1 MLDVVLSARHDPA
14 ARILNVDL
22 LAVLLAALLPWSTS
36 GVAIVALIWLVALI
50 PTLDLSAFA
59 RSLRRPISALP
70 IALFAL
76 AVVGTLWSDASWGGR
91 LYAVGPTAKLLML
104 PLLFY
109 HFERSPRGIWVF
121 VAFLASCTLLMAVS
135 WIVAFD
141 PGLTLKPQRDAAR
154 GIFVKNY
161 IDQSQEFALCAVAL
175 AYPIV
180 VALVEKRIRL
190 AALLTAVSLSFVANM
205 ALVIVSR
212 TALVTMPVM
221 LAVFAALHLKWRS
234 NVIILCVTVLL
245 AGLAWA
251 ASPQLRWTATTFV
264 RDYQIYKELGQP
276 TSIGTRLEFWQKSL
290 RFFVEA
296 PVIGHGTGSTRGLF
310 EQAATGPK
318 VLAAG
323 QVIGNPHNQTLNVAV
338 QWGIAGVIALYTM
351 WWLHLLLFRGEG
363 VAAWVGLLVV
373 VQNVFTSLFNSHLFD
388 FHEGWMYVLGVGIAG
403 GMTLRARSEKA
414 GCRQVPAGRDGWH
427 ARHRWAISNPGN
439 RAATRISAVI
449 GRRMTRLSNLTLRNF
464 LIATHDVLATTLAL
478 FASFYLRFEGD
489 SFFVRLPLLLR
500 FLPYFILLSI
510 VVCYIFNLTTTKW
523 RFFSL
528 PDVLN
533 ILRAATVLTLALLVL
548 DYIFVAP
555 NIHGFPVAPN
565 LVGAFFAGKVTII
578 LYWFLEIFFLSGT
591 RFLYR
596 YFRYTRARYHA
607 RTGEDAAPALLIGRA
622 ADAEVLLRAIES
634 GAVKRLWPVG
644 VLSPSPADRGQMI
657 RNIPVLGGIDDL
669 DDVIEDFA
677 KRNKSIARVV
687 MAPSA
692 FEPDARPESVLMR
705 ARRHGLIVSRL
716 PSLESGDAPRLTAV
730 AVEDLLLRPSE
741 KIDYAR
747 LEALVKNKSVIV
759 TGGGGSIGS
768 EICERVATFG
778 AARLLVIENSEP
790 ALYAVV
796 ESLTAQNTEAAIE
809 GRIADIRDRDRVH
822 RLMSEFKPDIVFH
835 AAALKHVPILE
846 RDWSEGVKTN
856 IFGSVNVADAALA
869 AGAEA
874 MVMISTDKAI
884 EPVSMLGLTKR
895 FAEMYCQALD
905 HDLARQ
911 SDGKPRMRLISVRFG
926 NVLASN
932 GSVVP
937 KFKAQIEAGG
947 PVTVTH
953 PDMVRYFM
961 TIREACDLVLTAA
974 THALAPVRPD
984 VSVYVLNMGQPV
996 KIVDLAERMI
1006 RLSGLQPGHDIE
1018 IVFTGMRP
1026 GERLNEILFASE
1038 EPTVEIGVAGIMA
1051 AKPNEPPMQTLRQWI
1066 GALDQAIATDDRA
1079 TIRAVLKDAVP
1090 EFGSVAPVVAA
1101 PSAGPVLPA

>member
-1 MLDVVLSARHDPA
+1 
-14 ARILNVDL
+14 
-22 LAVLLAALLPWSTS
+22 
-36 GVAIVALIWLVALI
+36 
-50 PTLDLSAFA
+50 
-59 RSLRRPISALP
+59 
-70 IALFAL
+70 
-76 AVVGTLWSDASWGGR
+76 
-91 LYAVGPTAKLLML
+91 
-104 PLLFY
+104 
-109 HFERSPRGIWVF
+109 
-121 VAFLASCTLLMAVS
+121 
-135 WIVAFD
+135 
-141 PGLTLKPQRDAAR
+141 
-154 GIFVKNY
+154 
-161 IDQSQEFALCAVAL
+161 
-175 AYPIV
+175 
-180 VALVEKRIRL
+180 
-190 AALLTAVSLSFVANM
+190 
-205 ALVIVSR
+205 
-212 TALVTMPVM
+212 
-221 LAVFAALHLKWRS
+221 
-234 NVIILCVTVLL
+234 
-245 AGLAWA
+245 
-251 ASPQLRWTATTFV
+251 
-264 RDYQIYKELGQP
+264 
-276 TSIGTRLEFWQKSL
+276 
-290 RFFVEA
+290 
-296 PVIGHGTGSTRGLF
+296 
-310 EQAATGPK
+310 
-318 VLAAG
+318 
-323 QVIGNPHNQTLNVAV
+323 
-338 QWGIAGVIALYTM
+338 
-351 WWLHLLLFRGEG
+351 
-363 VAAWVGLLVV
+363 
-373 VQNVFTSLFNSHLFD
+373 
-388 FHEGWMYVLGVGIAG
+388 
-403 GMTLRARSEKA
+403 
-414 GCRQVPAGRDGWH
+414 
-427 ARHRWAISNPGN
+427 
-439 RAATRISAVI
+439 
-449 GRRMTRLSNLTLRNF
+449 MTRFSNLTLRNF
-464 LIATHDVLATTLAL
+464 LIATHDALATALAL
-478 FASFYLRFEGD
+478 FASFYLRFEGSD
-489 SFFVRLPLLLR
+489 AFFVRLPLLLR

-510 VVCYIFNLTTTKW
+510 VVCYVFNLTTTKW

-533 ILRAATVLTLALLVL
+533 ILRAATALTLVLLVV

-555 NIHGFPVAPN
+555 HIQGSPVAPN
-565 LVGAFFAGKVTII
+565 IVGAFFAGKITII

-596 YFRYTRARYHA
+596 YFRYSRARYHA
-607 RTGEDAAPALLIGRA
+607 RTDEDAAPTLLIGRA

-669 DDVIEDFA
+669 DDVIEGFA
-677 KRNKSIARVV
+677 KRDKPIARVV

-692 FEPDARPESVLMR
+692 FEPEARPESVLMR
-705 ARRHGLIVSRL
+705 SRRHGLIVSRL

-768 EICERVATFG
+768 EICERVSTFG

-809 GRIADIRDRDRVH
+809 GRIADIRDRDRIH

-905 HDLARQ
+905 HDPAVQAGR
-911 SDGKPRMRLISVRFG
+911 KRMRLISVRFG

-961 TIREACDLVLTAA
+961 TIREACDLVITAA
-974 THALAPVRPD
+974 THALGPDRSD
-984 VSVYVLNMGQPV
+984 VSVYFLNMGQPV
-996 KIVDLAERMI
+996 KIVELAERMI
-1006 RLSGLQPGHDIE
+1006 RLSGLEPGIDIE
-1018 IVFTGMRP
+1018 IVFTGVRP
-1026 GERLNEILFASE
+1026 GERLNEILFADAEQS
-1038 EPTVEIGVAGIMA
+1038 TEIGIPGIVAA
-1051 AKPNEPPMQTLRQWI
+1051 RPNELPLATLRQAL
-1066 GALDQAIATDDRA
+1066 GALETAIASDDRT
-1079 TIRAVLKDAVP
+1079 TIKAVLKDAVP
-1090 EFGSVAPVVAA
+1090 EFGNGVPPEGSA
-1101 PSAGPVLPA
+1101 PSGTLLPS